1 MAFLEFHTS
10 QSCTTVLPFHLS
22 GLADNLIPYDKAKG
36 DDPFVFCGTNG
47 NYTSGS
53 TYQQN
58 LNLTLSSLVA
68 NVSLTGYYTTSNG
81 EIPDAAYG
89 LIQCRAYLS
98 RDGCQTCVDK
108 VVSAAIRLCP
118 YQRKVT
124 RFSGE
129 CSLQYADWSFF
140 AEGETSPVMMIVTYG
155 GGKPENQSR
164 FSSQLVSL
172 IQDLSLQARDDPYRL
187 ATGNISYLSFR
198 PIFAMVECVRDLSGD
213 DCFNCLQSLLKPIP
227 FDEEAAQVSAI
238 SCNARYGP
246 TKFFRSSPLPSPLS
260 PPWSP
265 PPSPPPPLLSPPS
278 PPPRS
283 ATSHE
288 KGSQTI
294 VKVVVP
300 VALIVIAVALVLIL
314 IPGTYYCFFGRRDRR
329 IKDDDSSSETLSIP
343 FTVLQEATCKFS
355 DENKLG
361 QGGFGVVYKGK
372 MLDGKDVAVK
382 RLLTSSSQGLEE
394 LKTEVMLVAKLE
406 HTNLVRLLGFCIQG
420 KEKLLVYEYL
430 PSGSLDHLLFDKR
443 KKSRLNWETR
453 YKIIVGIA
461 RGMQYLHEDSRLNI
475 IHRDLKG
482 GNILLDEYM
491 NPKISDFGTARLFSG
506 TQSHIITSRVAG
518 TRGYMSPEYVNN
530 GIFSTKSDVYSFG
543 ILILEIITGDRISS
557 PRNYSNLQSDRL
569 QGNLPDGRDIA
580 VKRLSTSSKLNP
592 EDLRTEVM
600 VITKLM
606 HKNLVRLLGFCFEE
620 EETMLVYE
628 YLPNGSLEE
637 ILYDT
642 NRRFDLDWGT
652 RYKIII
658 GIARG
663 MLYLHEDS
671 QLTIIHRGLKS
682 SNILLDASMTPK
694 IADFGLAR
702 VFLGSEG
709 TQIAE
714 TKVEISGYMAP
725 EYAENGQFSV
735 KSDVYSFGILL
746 LEIVT
751 GERSSETL
759 KSDKFLGSY

>member
-1 MAFLEFHTS
+1 MLLQF
-10 QSCTTVLPFHLS
+10 
-22 GLADNLIPYDKAKG
+22 GYLITAEG

-81 EIPDAAYG
+81 EIPEAAYG

-98 RDGCQTCVDK
+98 RDGCQSCVDK

-140 AEGETSPVMMIVTYG
+140 AEGETSPVMMKVTYG

-238 SCNARYGP
+238 SCNARYGT
-246 TKFFRSSPLPSPLS
+246 TKFFRSSPLPSSLS

-283 ATSHE
+283 ATSHGNLR
-288 KGSQTI
+288 KNSKRI
-294 VKVVVP
+294 VTLVIIPVLASVAVVVLISAVIYLFLHARASSINP
-300 VALIVIAVALVLIL
+300 DGGEIRGKSFLFSLDALKTA
-314 IPGTYYCFFGRRDRR
+314 TMDF
-329 IKDDDSSSETLSIP
+329 DS
-343 FTVLQEATCKFS
+343 
-355 DENKLG
+355 ENKLG
-361 QGGFGVVYKGK
+361 EGGFGPVYK
-372 MLDGKDVAVK
+372 
-382 RLLTSSSQGLEE
+382 
-394 LKTEVMLVAKLE
+394 
-406 HTNLVRLLGFCIQG
+406 
-420 KEKLLVYEYL
+420 
-430 PSGSLDHLLFDKR
+430 
-443 KKSRLNWETR
+443 
-453 YKIIVGIA
+453 
-461 RGMQYLHEDSRLNI
+461 
-475 IHRDLKG
+475 
-482 GNILLDEYM
+482 
-491 NPKISDFGTARLFSG
+491 
-506 TQSHIITSRVAG
+506 
-518 TRGYMSPEYVNN
+518 
-530 GIFSTKSDVYSFG
+530 
-543 ILILEIITGDRISS
+543 
-557 PRNYSNLQSDRL
+557 
-569 QGNLPDGRDIA
+569 GNLPDGQDIA

-600 VITKLM
+600 LIAKLM

-620 EETMLVYE
+620 EEKMLVYE
-628 YLPNGSLEE
+628 YLPNGSLDE
-637 ILYDT
+637 ILHDP

-652 RYKIII
+652 RYKIIT

-751 GERSSETL
+751 GQRSSETRDSVNLQSDVWDHWSNGMALNLRDPTMGDRFANTEVL
-759 KSDKFLGSY
+759 KCIHIGLLCVQESVAVRPTMSEVVMMLSSHTVTYPTPLKPGFFVNR

>member
-1 MAFLEFHTS
+1 MLLQF
-10 QSCTTVLPFHLS
+10 
-22 GLADNLIPYDKAKG
+22 GYLITAEG

-81 EIPDAAYG
+81 EIPEAAYG

-98 RDGCQTCVDK
+98 RDGCQSCVDK

-140 AEGETSPVMMIVTYG
+140 AEADVFPRVNMYSPNNATDPVTFYSHLNDLL
-155 GGKPENQSR
+155 ENL
-164 FSSQLVSL
+164 SSVAADSA
-172 IQDLSLQARDDPYRL
+172 SRL
-187 ATGNISYLSFR
+187 AFGGSKYSGSR
-198 PIFAMVECVRDLSGD
+198 YVYAMVQCTLDISGD
-213 DCFNCLQSLLKPIP
+213 DCLNCLHAIAIYIPSSTSNRDGGRLFALSCNLRFESYSFFQSL
-227 FDEEAAQVSAI
+227 
-238 SCNARYGP
+238 
-246 TKFFRSSPLPSPLS
+246 
-260 PPWSP
+260 P
-265 PPSPPPPLLSPPS
+265 PPSDGNNSTNGDGKS
-278 PPPRS
+278 CSYSYAGKNSKR
-283 ATSHE
+283 
-288 KGSQTI
+288 I
-294 VKVVVP
+294 VTLVIIPVLASVAVVVLISAVIYLFLHARASSINP
-300 VALIVIAVALVLIL
+300 ADGGEIRGKSFLFSLDALKTA
-314 IPGTYYCFFGRRDRR
+314 TMDF
-329 IKDDDSSSETLSIP
+329 DS
-343 FTVLQEATCKFS
+343 
-355 DENKLG
+355 ENKLG
-361 QGGFGVVYKGK
+361 EGGFGPVYK
-372 MLDGKDVAVK
+372 
-382 RLLTSSSQGLEE
+382 
-394 LKTEVMLVAKLE
+394 
-406 HTNLVRLLGFCIQG
+406 
-420 KEKLLVYEYL
+420 
-430 PSGSLDHLLFDKR
+430 
-443 KKSRLNWETR
+443 
-453 YKIIVGIA
+453 
-461 RGMQYLHEDSRLNI
+461 
-475 IHRDLKG
+475 
-482 GNILLDEYM
+482 
-491 NPKISDFGTARLFSG
+491 
-506 TQSHIITSRVAG
+506 
-518 TRGYMSPEYVNN
+518 
-530 GIFSTKSDVYSFG
+530 
-543 ILILEIITGDRISS
+543 
-557 PRNYSNLQSDRL
+557 
-569 QGNLPDGRDIA
+569 GNLPDGQDIA

-600 VITKLM
+600 LIAKLM

-620 EETMLVYE
+620 EEKMLVYE
-628 YLPNGSLEE
+628 YLPNGSLDE
-637 ILYDT
+637 ILHDP

-652 RYKIII
+652 RYKIIT

-751 GERSSETL
+751 GQRSSETL
-759 KSDKFLGSY
+759 KSDKFVGSY

>member
-1 MAFLEFHTS
+1 METFLILVAALLLLQFG
-10 QSCTTVLPFHLS
+10 C
-22 GLADNLIPYDKAKG
+22 LIIAKG

-283 ATSHE
+283 ATSH
-288 KGSQTI
+288 

-300 VALIVIAVALVLIL
+300 VALIVIAVALVFCVSLRKL
-314 IPGTYYCFFGRRDRR
+314 SKGKLMVGVCCAP
-329 IKDDDSSSETLSIP
+329 DDDSSSETLSIP

-518 TRGYMSPEYVNN
+518 TRGYM
-530 GIFSTKSDVYSFG
+530 
-543 ILILEIITGDRISS
+543 
-557 PRNYSNLQSDRL
+557 
-569 QGNLPDGRDIA
+569 
-580 VKRLSTSSKLNP
+580 
-592 EDLRTEVM
+592 
-600 VITKLM
+600 
-606 HKNLVRLLGFCFEE
+606 
-620 EETMLVYE
+620 
-628 YLPNGSLEE
+628 
-637 ILYDT
+637 
-642 NRRFDLDWGT
+642 
-652 RYKIII
+652 
-658 GIARG
+658 
-663 MLYLHEDS
+663 
-671 QLTIIHRGLKS
+671 
-682 SNILLDASMTPK
+682 
-694 IADFGLAR
+694 
-702 VFLGSEG
+702 
-709 TQIAE
+709 
-714 TKVEISGYMAP
+714 AP

-751 GERSSETL
+751 GERSSETRDSVNL
-759 KSDKFLGSY
+759 QSSY